1 MNPFTAH
8 NRYWWQPMTE
18 TEKLVE
24 ALIKMK
30 GENAKSI
37 AAWSIG
43 YIESLERDI
52 NDARKALRAEPIK
65 TLNES
70 LKGYYENTK
79 ATNRG

>member
-1 MNPFTAH
+1 
-8 NRYWWQPMTE
+8 MTE

-43 YIESLERDI
+43 YIETLERDI

-65 TLNES
+65 TLKES
-70 LKGYYENTK
+70 LRGYYETAK
-79 ATNRG
+79 SS